1 MKEVVLLLEKAR
13 LEQARVKIRSI
24 NRMKR
29 KLRPNIKAIQAA
41 EKEYQKIL
49 SKLDI
54 DSVEDETLR
63 GIIAAYYLEGRDWTD
78 IGDSMF
84 MHRTTCQKKVKRYFE
99 RGVGNEQK
107 PC

>member
-1 MKEVVLLLEKAR
+1 
-13 LEQARVKIRSI
+13 
-24 NRMKR
+24 MKR
-29 KLRPNIKAIQAA
+29 KLRPNVKAIQAA

-78 IGDSMF
+78 IGEDFF
-84 MHRTTCQKKVKRYFE
+84 MHRTTVQKKVQRFFDKGE
-99 RGVGNEQK
+99 
-107 PC
+107 